1 MRILCVRPNFFQQ
14 FKYKSYLCNIKN
26 NIMKKFFLL
35 FISAFMLAPASAQD
49 TITESSDTCYM
60 FWPHSNPLFLQDS
73 VLIGNHG
80 SFGSMIWQNLATP
93 GTLVYGISLRGE
105 LPLDSTI
112 KVSLAWRDQ
121 DSQYH
126 YYDTVY
132 LDSSVVYRQLRFRA
146 KLHVDSAH
154 LFDFEEKCNEVYFHR
169 PWSVPDTF
177 YVVIRYQE
185 IISLPYGLLY
195 VSTDRDSIWQ
205 QRYAYQA
212 DDMIFPVFP
221 PYPPTTGD
229 PTLQGFHCWGHEFPI
244 LEPNRTRCHKP
255 TGLHLTDR
263 GDTWAVLAWNGGAGD
278 SYRVTVE
285 GPDSTFVVETTDT
298 SVLLQP
304 LTPDASYRVEV
315 QSLCHYQY
323 YDFDSSFLNPG
334 HAHMGFRTFSDG
346 VTSPDANQQIDIS
359 PNPASRTV
367 DITSSLPITG
377 IELTDVLGHKV
388 SEFRTPHSEFKVTLD
403 LTAYPRGTYLLRIQT
418 PAGPTTKKLLIQ

>member
-1 MRILCVRPNFFQQ
+1 
-14 FKYKSYLCNIKN
+14 
-26 NIMKKFFLL
+26 MKKTFFLL
-35 FISAFMLAPASAQD
+35 LSALVFISSHAQD
-49 TITESSDTCYM
+49 TITENDTCYI
-60 FWPHSNPLFLQDS
+60 FWPHSLPLEAAHNSHMDCR
-73 VLIGNHG
+73 G
-80 SFGSMIWQNLATP
+80 SIIWENVVTADTWI
-93 GTLVYGISLRGE
+93 YGIALRGDF
-105 LPLDSTI
+105 PLDSTVKVWLTKNI
-112 KVSLAWRDQ
+112 K
-121 DSQYH
+121 DSVPFYS
-126 YYDTVY
+126 DTAY
-132 LDSSVVYRQLRFRA
+132 IDIYAIQNYFKCEARQPDFSYPPSE
-146 KLHVDSAH
+146 HVD
-154 LFDFEEKCNEVYFHR
+154 KCNEIYFHR
-169 PWSVPDTF
+169 PWLMQDTF
-177 YVVIRYQE
+177 YVRIEYGDYDR
-185 IISLPYGLLY
+185 SPYVNLHNLTMPALDTVY
-195 VSTDRDSIWQ
+195 P
-205 QRYAYQA
+205 QRYSLLT
-212 DDMIFPVFP
+212 PVGWSDFM
-221 PYPPTTGD
+221 PTQPGYASS
-229 PTLQGFHCWGHEFPI
+229 WGQEFPI

-359 PNPASRTV
+359 PNPASHTV

-388 SEFRTPHSEFKVTLD
+388 SGFQTPHSEFKVTLD
-403 LTAYPRGTYLLRIQT
+403 LTAYPRGTYLLRILT

>member
-1 MRILCVRPNFFQQ
+1 
-14 FKYKSYLCNIKN
+14 
-26 NIMKKFFLL
+26 MKKFFLL

-49 TITESSDTCYM
+49 TITESDTCYM
-60 FWPHSNPLFLQDS
+60 FWPHSNPLVLRDS
-73 VLIGNHG
+73 VDRGLTDDCPYT
-80 SFGSMIWQNLATP
+80 FWANLATP
-93 GTLVYGISLRGE
+93 GTLVHGISLRGE
-105 LPLDSTI
+105 FPLDSTI
-112 KVSLAWRDQ
+112 KVSLAWRDK

-146 KLHVDSAH
+146 KLHVDSDH

-177 YVVIRYQE
+177 YVVIRYPN
-185 IISLPYGLLY
+185 LLPPYGQLFICTVL
-195 VSTDRDSIWQ
+195 DSIFPQ
-205 QRYAYQA
+205 SHACPYN
-212 DDMIFPVFP
+212 DDTFPELFFWDS
-221 PYPPTTGD
+221 TAD
-229 PTLQGFHCWGHEFPI
+229 PTRVGPGSWGHEFPI

-304 LTPDASYRVEV
+304 LTSDASYRVEV

-359 PNPASRTV
+359 PNPASHTV

-403 LTAYPRGTYLLRIQT
+403 VSSWPRGTYLLRITT